1 MIADETTNYLYLA
14 DTLPKQ
20 HPIFYE
26 AFSKLLKECKV
37 EFYLLPNTKD
47 IWAVDYMPVQIDKN
61 KFVQFVYNPIYLRNS
76 PKWKKTIS
84 DVDAI
89 CKAIDLSPTKSDILL
104 DGGNLIKSKDK
115 VIISERVFI
124 ENPNYSRKN
133 LIKELE
139 NFLEVDKIY
148 FIPEQ
153 PNDMTGHADG
163 MVRFLNNETVIIND
177 YKNET
182 TAFKTAFRKALDD
195 AGLETIKIPYCVD
208 DNKYDIQANGIYIN
222 YLQMQNILIIPIF
235 DRKEDEEVV
244 RKFESLF
251 NGNQIFTINCNE
263 IADEGGILN
272 CITWNI
278 YVNENEAKNSKKIRR
293 SIS

>member
-84 DVDAI
+84 DVDGI
-89 CKAIDLSPTKSDILL
+89 CKAIELSTSKTDILL
-104 DGGNLIKSKDK
+104 DGGNLVKTKER
-115 VIISERVFI
+115 VIISERVFK
-124 ENPNYSRKN
+124 ENQSYSREN
-133 LIKELE
+133 LINLLE
-139 NFLEVDKIY
+139 EILQVDKIY

-153 PNDMTGHADG
+153 PNDMTGHGDG
-163 MVRFLNNETVIIND
+163 MVRFLNNETVIINN
-177 YKNET
+177 YKNES
-182 TAFKTAFRKALDD
+182 AKFKQSFLKALDN
-195 AGLETIKIPYCVD
+195 AELETFEIPYC
-208 DNKYDIQANGIYIN
+208 I
-222 YLQMQNILIIPIF
+222 
-235 DRKEDEEVV
+235 
-244 RKFESLF
+244 
-251 NGNQIFTINCNE
+251 
-263 IADEGGILN
+263 
-272 CITWNI
+272 
-278 YVNENEAKNSKKIRR
+278 
-293 SIS
+293 